1 MTNNLIEVQLAKP
14 ERLYERCYLDFMDT
28 SLLTGDEKIIFL
40 TLKRFLDVRIN
51 AGTVEPTIDRLVAM
65 TSYTR
70 KKVIKTIKS
79 LVQKKVI
86 IVKQRGLT
94 KPNLY
99 ILNDTEQMWKCNSL
113 EELAEIVQTQDSMTI
128 EQHIEALKKQG
139 CNVIISEKKE
149 VASKTDQSIEATS
162 NNNIN
167 NNSIKQ
173 DYKLDE
179 SNCQEVQSVVERY
192 SLEQIKEYFCYEAMI
207 HDNSCLISDIDSV
220 MNILHDT
227 LNTTKATIRISGE
240 DKPTMSVI
248 GKLMKLTHLEIMYAI
263 EQYNKQTEKI
273 KFSTN
278 YMLKLLY
285 VAKEQMHLDTAN
297 RVQYDMTHQ
306 NQTEEVKEQQPE
318 QNYEENQPV
327 NQMEQ
332 AIEVCKNYSKEQ
344 EAEYKERYKKTILQG
359 INQESFDKQGAI
371 SDLEKEWSKPN
382 QGGSLPSE
390 QQGTQQKEITKS
402 IENYTDDGQRQYSQ
416 EFMDDLE
423 VKLCAMAVQ
432 QSD

>member
-1 MTNNLIEVQLAKP
+1 MSEQKIEVVLDKQ
-14 ERLYERCYLDFMDT
+14 ERLYSRNYHDFMDCQ
-28 SLLTGDEKIIFL
+28 LLNGEEKIIYL
-40 TLKRFLDVRIN
+40 SLKRFINVKLDNGQVY
-51 AGTVEPTIDRLVAM
+51 PTIETIQNM
-65 TSYTR
+65 TGWGN
-70 KKVIKTIKS
+70 KKVIKYIKS
-79 LVQKKVI
+79 LVKKGVIQKK
-86 IVKQRGLT
+86 QNGLT
-94 KPNLY
+94 KANLY
-99 ILNDTEQMWKCNSL
+99 TIKDSSEMWESENL
-113 EELAEIVQTQDSMTI
+113 EELKNVAEEENIIDFSKVSTELLEKELERRKKRNVPETSQMPTKAEEETDTK
-128 EQHIEALKKQG
+128 LKKQF
-139 CNVIISEKKE
+139 
-149 VASKTDQSIEATS
+149 IEE
-162 NNNIN
+162 
-167 NNSIKQ
+167 
-173 DYKLDE
+173 DYKT
-179 SNCQEVQSVVERY
+179 NNTTCQDEVQERY

-306 NQTEEVKEQQPE
+306 NHQNQTEEVKEQQ
-318 QNYEENQPV
+318 QSYEENQPV
-327 NQMEQ
+327 NQMGQ

-344 EAEYKERYKKTILQG
+344 EAEYKERYKKTALQG
-359 INQESFDKQGAI
+359 IKQEGFDNQGAI

-390 QQGTQQKEITKS
+390 QQRTQQKEVRAMTKCDEIYNS
-402 IENYTDDGQRQYSQ
+402 YSQRQYN
-416 EFMDDLE
+416 E
-423 VKLCAMAVQ
+423 
-432 QSD
+432 